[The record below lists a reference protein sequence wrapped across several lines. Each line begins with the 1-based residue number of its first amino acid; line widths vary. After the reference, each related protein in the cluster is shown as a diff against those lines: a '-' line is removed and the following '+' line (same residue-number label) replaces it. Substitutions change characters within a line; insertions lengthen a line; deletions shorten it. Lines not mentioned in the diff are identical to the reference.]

1 MISRSRVNQL
11 LFLSIIILAVV
22 AGWAVSELFRDNTS
36 EVSNDID
43 LKFTA
48 VDHFGVDVSERTY
61 RGYSKVFFFGFTHCP
76 DICPISANLMLSL
89 IHI

>member
-22 AGWAVSELFRDNTS
+22 AGWAVSELFKENTS
-36 EVSNDID
+36 EVSNNID

-48 VDHFGVDVSERTY
+48 VDHFGVDVSEKTY
-61 RGYSKVFFFGFTHCP
+61 SGYSKVFFFGFTPVSYTHLTLP
-76 DICPISANLMLSL
+76 TTLQV
-89 IHI
+89 

>member
-22 AGWAVSELFRDNTS
+22 AGWAVSELFKENTS
-36 EVSNDID
+36 EVSNNID

-61 RGYSKVFFFGFTHCP
+61 SGYSNCLLYTSPSPRDCQ
-76 DICPISANLMLSL
+76 
-89 IHI
+89 

>member
-43 LKFTA
+43 L
-48 VDHFGVDVSERTY
+48 
-61 RGYSKVFFFGFTHCP
+61 
-76 DICPISANLMLSL
+76 
-89 IHI
+89 

>member
-1 MISRSRVNQL
+1 MISRRKVNQL

-22 AGWAVSELFRDNTS
+22 AGWAVSELFKENTS

-61 RGYSKVFFFGFTHCP
+61 SGYSKVFFFGLGQV
-76 DICPISANLMLSL
+76 DIIGVAIKKFWFKEFNF
-89 IHI
+89 

>member
-1 MISRSRVNQL
+1 MISRRKVNQL

-22 AGWAVSELFRDNTS
+22 AGWAVSELFKENTS

-48 VDHFGVDVSERTY
+48 VDHSGVDVSERTY
-61 RGYSKVFFFGFTHCP
+61 SGYSKVFFFWFYTLPRYLPNQCKSYEQCH
-76 DICPISANLMLSL
+76 
-89 IHI
+89 